1 MILRME
7 KPKRKIMKSPSRILP
22 LCLLLGFVST
32 FHLQADPRHELP
44 VTNENTL
51 NDLVR
56 TIPYLSYF
64 REDQLSRLSAIQEQL
79 VVFES
84 RMRGE
89 GLPEPLATAFSI
101 NYAAIQQSLVDDRIT
116 EEYGRDLLSVHRQ
129 LLDRTHLWLRKP
141 APDKAFF
148 DEVIRNLHFF
158 VSELQENALSR
169 HEVPVSVRTPVV
181 NGYQVWLGELLAW
194 ACECKGVS
202 AGAVDRIEVF
212 ADELERFERSYKK
225 DGQLRPHEREDLHRR
240 FLKLTR
246 ETITTLERLY

>member
-1 MILRME
+1 ME

-22 LCLLLGFVST
+22 LCLLLRFVST

-116 EEYGRDLLSVHRQ
+116 EDTAGICCRCTDSCWTGPTSGCV
-129 LLDRTHLWLRKP
+129 
-141 APDKAFF
+141 
-148 DEVIRNLHFF
+148 
-158 VSELQENALSR
+158 SR
-169 HEVPVSVRTPVV
+169 HPT
-181 NGYQVWLGELLAW
+181 
-194 ACECKGVS
+194 
-202 AGAVDRIEVF
+202 
-212 ADELERFERSYKK
+212 
-225 DGQLRPHEREDLHRR
+225 RP
-240 FLKLTR
+240 FPMK
-246 ETITTLERLY
+246 